1 MDSGRSLI
9 PVPAGK
15 YVRGKILRPA
25 SFDAVLSN
33 NTSRHKILDIIE
45 NSAQGAGRRR
55 RTLP

>member
-9 PVPAGK
+9 PVPAGE

-33 NTSRHKILDIIE
+33 NTSRHKILNIIE
-45 NSAQGAGRRR
+45 N
-55 RTLP
+55 